1 MKKIIT
7 SILLALLPLVA
18 RAYDAYGMEINGIY
32 YNFSGDGVYVTY
44 KDYDYNSYSGSV
56 AIPESIIFNSNTY
69 SVTSIGDF
77 AFSYSRSLIS
87 VTIPSSV
94 TSIGDNAFYDC
105 LSLTSITIGQG
116 VTSIGNE
123 AFQGCSSLTS
133 IAIPSSVTSIGD
145 YAFSSC
151 SSLTSIII
159 PSSVTSIGNS
169 AFEGCSNL
177 VSVTIPSSV
186 TSIGDNAFN
195 NCGNLTTVKVERARP
210 VTIYAETFSNRANAT
225 LYVPE
230 GSLSAYSTAAYWK
243 EFKIIKE
250 DIPEEN
256 GIYYNL
262 DKNNMFAEV
271 RAMPHDG
278 KYTDDIIIPSS
289 IIYNGETYAVT
300 SIAIQAFA
308 GCTGLTSVTIPSSV
322 TSIGDNAFKGCY
334 FMTSNFINN
343 SALTNSNY
351 WGAILYDEEIG
362 DGLLIKDNVVVKYK
376 GTSTSVIIPDYVTSI
391 AESAFFGCSGL
402 TSVII
407 PNSVTSIGQSAFSDC
422 SSLTSISIPESVT
435 SIGNGAF
442 SGCSGLISVTIP
454 NSVTSI
460 GGSAFSN
467 CSSLISVTIPN
478 SVTSIDRFVFASCN
492 SLTTVNI
499 PNTVTSIGSLAF
511 ARCTSLA
518 TITIPESVTTIGSRA
533 FDSCSSLTSVTVESD
548 AIMSTKWA
556 SGKTIS
562 SIFGGQVTKYVIG
575 DAVKVIKDY
584 TFYACSNLTSV
595 TIPNGVKSI
604 GSYAFHGC
612 SSLTDI
618 TIPNSVIDIGYSAFY
633 SCSSLSSIAFTPD
646 IPDIGATI
654 GDLAFNSCS
663 GLKSVTIGNGVA
675 IIGRSAFSLCT
686 NLTSV
691 IIPASV
697 TTIGDYA
704 FNNCCELTD
713 VYCFCEYYLPEIIGN
728 DAFYNVPFAAATLHV
743 PASSLYLYK
752 TTSPWSEF
760 GTIIALTDEDGI
772 KEIKNGEM
780 KVESSSGEWYD
791 LSGRKIANR
800 TPRLQSRLGSRESK
814 KSSNSKL
821 SRGINII
828 RYADGTTKKVLIK

>member
-94 TSIGDNAFYDC
+94 TSIGNSAFYDC

-230 GSLSAYSTAAYWK
+230 GSLSEYSTAAYWK

-289 IIYNGETYAVT
+289 IVYNGETYAVT

-675 IIGRSAFSLCT
+675 IIG
-686 NLTSV
+686 
-691 IIPASV
+691 P
-697 TTIGDYA
+697 TIGDYA

-743 PASSLYLYK
+743 PASSLDLYK